1 MEDSD
6 LLKYIYIEYSI
17 SVIIVTELA
26 RLFLKKIKTKAT
38 QYLAVE
44 EPKWLTLV
52 VAALLSVADYIFIS
66 KGDSF
71 NFYQSLISFGCA
83 TLGYDYVIKLIKD
96 TFKRG
101 INETPTPPPAG

>member
-6 LLKYIYIEYSI
+6 LLKYIYIEYSLA
-17 SVIIVTELA
+17 VIIVTELA
-26 RLFLKKIKTKAT
+26 RLFLRKIKTKAT
-38 QYLAVE
+38 QYLSVE
-44 EPKWLTLV
+44 EPKWLTLI
-52 VAALLSVADYIFIS
+52 VASLLSVADYLLVS

-71 NFYQSLISFGCA
+71 NFYQSLISFGVA

>member
-6 LLKYIYIEYSI
+6 LLKYIYIEYSLA
-17 SVIIVTELA
+17 VIIVTELA
-26 RLFLKKIKTKAT
+26 RLFLRKVKTKVT

-44 EPKWLTLV
+44 EPKWLTLA
-52 VAALLSVADYIFIS
+52 VAAILSVADYWFVS

-71 NFYQSLISFGCA
+71 NLYQSLISFGISV
-83 TLGYDYVIKLIKD
+83 LGYDYVIKLIKD

>member
-17 SVIIVTELA
+17 AVIIVTELA

-38 QYLAVE
+38 QYLSVE
-44 EPKWLTLV
+44 EPKWLTLS
-52 VAALLSVADYIFIS
+52 VAALLAVADYVFVS

-71 NFYQSLISFGCA
+71 NMYQSLISFGIA
-83 TLGYDYVIKLIKD
+83 VLGYDYIIKLIKD
-96 TFKRG
+96 QFKRG
-101 INETPTPPPAG
+101 ISETPVPPPVN

>member
-6 LLKYIYIEYSI
+6 LLKYIYIEYSLA
-17 SVIIVTELA
+17 VIIVTELA
-26 RLFLKKIKTKAT
+26 RLFLRKVKTKVT

-44 EPKWLTLV
+44 EPKWLTLA
-52 VAALLSVADYIFIS
+52 VAAILSVADYLFVS

-71 NFYQSLISFGCA
+71 NLYQSLISFGCA
-83 TLGYDYVIKLIKD
+83 VLGYDYVIKLIKD

-101 INETPTPPPAG
+101 INETPTPPGN